1 MSCTHGAIL
10 SIYIA
15 YELGASSS
23 HNNDHTLKSYL
34 FGAVTST
41 KTQILICIDILFME
55 LDLIE
60 DQVFNF
66 QVVDLVKMY

>member
-1 MSCTHGAIL
+1 MSYTHGAIL
-10 SIYIA
+10 NIYIA

-23 HNNDHTLKSYL
+23 HNNDPILKNCL
-34 FGAVTST
+34 FGAVTLT

-66 QVVDLVKMY
+66 QVVDLVKM

>member
-1 MSCTHGAIL
+1 MSYTHGAIL
-10 SIYIA
+10 NIYIA

-23 HNNDHTLKSYL
+23 HNNDPTLKNCL
-34 FGAVTST
+34 FGAVTLT
-41 KTQILICIDILFME
+41 KTQILICIDILLIE

-66 QVVDLVKMY
+66 QVVDLVKM

>member
-1 MSCTHGAIL
+1 MSYTHGAIL
-10 SIYIA
+10 NIYIA

-23 HNNDHTLKSYL
+23 HNNDPTLKSCL
-34 FGAVTST
+34 FGAVTLT
-41 KTQILICIDILFME
+41 KTQILICIDILLIE

>member
-1 MSCTHGAIL
+1 MSYTHGAIL
-10 SIYIA
+10 NIYIA

-23 HNNDHTLKSYL
+23 HNNDPTLKSCS
-34 FGAVTST
+34 FGAVTLT
-41 KTQILICIDILFME
+41 KTQILICIDILLIE

-66 QVVDLVKMY
+66 QVVDLVKM

>member
-1 MSCTHGAIL
+1 MSYTHGAIL
-10 SIYIA
+10 NIYIA

-23 HNNDHTLKSYL
+23 HSNDPTLKNCL
-34 FGAVTST
+34 FGAVTLT

-66 QVVDLVKMY
+66 QVVDLVKM